1 MRVCAWLFVA
11 FALPGCQ
18 VNPAPSEGITLQDD
32 KFRPF
37 VEYATGT
44 IRLSSYPN
52 YILLKLIARIDRKTG
67 KTSTLVSVTFVY
79 SARHMRKYES
89 ARNARAE
96 VLRFYKPTRHRSCE
110 KRACVVNETL
120 MIEIPETE
128 LRQASP
134 DGYKLK
140 VFARDGSDMLIAIP
154 RGAIE
159 RLLAK
164 LDKQPGPKA

>member
-1 MRVCAWLFVA
+1 
-11 FALPGCQ
+11 
-18 VNPAPSEGITLQDD
+18 
-32 KFRPF
+32 
-37 VEYATGT
+37 
-44 IRLSSYPN
+44 
-52 YILLKLIARIDRKTG
+52 
-67 KTSTLVSVTFVY
+67 STLAGLVLVY
-79 SARHMRKYES
+79 PGRAMREYNS

-96 VLRFYKPTRHRSCE
+96 VFRFYKPLRQRECE
-110 KRACVVNETL
+110 KRVCSVSETL